1 MARGNSWRK
10 IGPPSNHPNPLN
22 TLATLLA
29 QTTGELQDFLA
40 AIADERRALVKGDIN
55 QLPIIAEKKS
65 TLALRLS
72 NLEELRETAL
82 VAGGF
87 GNGREGIAG
96 WLAATP
102 AATRQTARNAWRHYL
117 EQAAK
122 ARHENEINGKLIATR
137 LQQNHQ
143 ALTTLLGETAD
154 SSTYSADGRRSA
166 MAGRR
171 PLGSA

>member
-1 MARGNSWRK
+1 M
-10 IGPPSNHPNPLN
+10 N
-22 TLATLLA
+22 TLAALLE
-29 QTTGELQDFLA
+29 QTIGELQDFLA

-65 TLALRLS
+65 ALALRLS
-72 NLEELRETAL
+72 GLEAKREAAL

-87 GNGREGIAG
+87 GTDREGVAA
-96 WLAATP
+96 WLAAVP
-102 AATRQTARNAWRHYL
+102 VATRRAAHDAWQHYL

-122 ARHENEINGKLIATR
+122 AKCENEINGKLIATR

-143 ALTTLLGETAD
+143 ALATLLGETAD
-154 SSTYSADGRRSA
+154 ASTYRADGRRSA
-166 MAGRR
+166 MSGRR